1 MNTDTTLNDLS
12 IKEALC
18 KHFNMPA
25 DRSDLTTCEKR
36 FPSLGGDQLRHY
48 CFMLKDSRERHRAFG
63 KVAGYI
69 EWEYRVLQYL
79 MKTVPKG
86 QRHIIGP
93 PIALLKDGSHSL
105 LLLEYLEGYSNPFT
119 ILNSLRLFPNRALNI
134 TRMGKYMLDEIYGL
148 QKHAPAIYRPV
159 SLEDTDATPGQPL
172 PIGVFKQIES
182 IKSISIETKA
192 ALHNRINAILQNQI
206 MVRRGVVHGS
216 LGMRN
221 IMVSRS
227 NIAFIDWEYMQY
239 EGLSIYDP
247 CYIATMLLMKGVQL
261 FVPRSKL
268 DMISN
273 SLFKHIEYLEDRLTE
288 TKNET
293 FIHDG
298 LWFGRC
304 LAMIDTLW
312 QYERRK
318 CSRLKASLAR
328 ERRQIEYLA
337 YRIEKDAKND
347 ESNSNACEVWRSRWP
362 NYIKVSKR
370 RSSSAMLTADNFIKM
385 TGISEGSRILDLGCG
400 HGRITEL
407 LVEKVPSLDIVGVD
421 VTRELLDR
429 FIVRSGANESKIK
442 LVCADITKLP
452 LDDDGFDAVVSSRVF
467 QYLPNPLLGI
477 REAVRVLK
485 PGGVVVISIPNK
497 LNVIKYFNYKGRL
510 YSPFQV
516 RDWFN
521 VCGLEEIECGSMC
534 FFPSS
539 VRWVRLAGFLE
550 NAGNIPI
557 VKYLGGNVL
566 VKGRKK
572 VRHEH

>member
-206 MVRRGVVHGS
+206 MVRRGMVHGS

-318 CSRLKASLAR
+318 GSRLKAALAR

-337 YRIEKDAKND
+337 YRIEKDAKQ
-347 ESNSNACEVWRSRWP
+347 R
-362 NYIKVSKR
+362 
-370 RSSSAMLTADNFIKM
+370 
-385 TGISEGSRILDLGCG
+385 
-400 HGRITEL
+400 
-407 LVEKVPSLDIVGVD
+407 
-421 VTRELLDR
+421 
-429 FIVRSGANESKIK
+429 
-442 LVCADITKLP
+442 
-452 LDDDGFDAVVSSRVF
+452 
-467 QYLPNPLLGI
+467 
-477 REAVRVLK
+477 
-485 PGGVVVISIPNK
+485 
-497 LNVIKYFNYKGRL
+497 
-510 YSPFQV
+510 
-516 RDWFN
+516 
-521 VCGLEEIECGSMC
+521 
-534 FFPSS
+534 
-539 VRWVRLAGFLE
+539 
-550 NAGNIPI
+550 
-557 VKYLGGNVL
+557 
-566 VKGRKK
+566 
-572 VRHEH
+572 